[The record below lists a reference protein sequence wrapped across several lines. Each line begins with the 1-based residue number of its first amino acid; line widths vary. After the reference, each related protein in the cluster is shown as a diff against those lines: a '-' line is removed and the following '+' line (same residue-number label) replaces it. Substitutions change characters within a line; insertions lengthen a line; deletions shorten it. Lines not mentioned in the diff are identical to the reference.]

1 VLNLND
7 TVIKGS
13 NMKVHASMPLP
24 ADDLSGQSSITE
36 TGETGNKAKQLT
48 ITMSIGF
55 KQSEELT
62 KLINLAEATDSNGA
76 RVVYNILGKTAE
88 AWRIR
93 QVVFK
98 GEISSREDE
107 NTQQWLV
114 TFKLHEKR
122 SVPEKIESRASTQP
136 VTDQV
141 ATGTDATTGVEVAD
155 TVAELSDFESV
166 VLKADQWLGKQ
177 FSDEA

>member
-1 VLNLND
+1 
-7 TVIKGS
+7 
-13 NMKVHASMPLP
+13 MALP

-48 ITMSIGF
+48 ISMAISF
-55 KQSEELT
+55 KNSAELT

-76 RVVYNILGKTAE
+76 RVVYNIVNTTAE

-98 GEISSREDE
+98 NEISSREDE
-107 NTQQWLV
+107 STEQWFV

-122 SVPEKIESRASTQP
+122 SVPEKIESRSASQP
-136 VTDQV
+136 AADQAAAGNDV
-141 ATGTDATTGVEVAD
+141 TTGAA
-155 TVAELSDFESV
+155 TAEEPQQQLSSIEQKVKQIDNY
-166 VLKADQWLGKQ
+166 LGGV
-177 FSDEA
+177 FADEA

>member
-1 VLNLND
+1 
-7 TVIKGS
+7 
-13 NMKVHASMPLP
+13 
-24 ADDLSGQSSITE
+24 
-36 TGETGNKAKQLT
+36 
-48 ITMSIGF
+48 
-55 KQSEELT
+55 
-62 KLINLAEATDSNGA
+62 
-76 RVVYNILGKTAE
+76 
-88 AWRIR
+88 
-93 QVVFK
+93 VVFK

-107 NTQQWLV
+107 ATQQWLV

-122 SVPEKIESRASTQP
+122 SVPEKIESRASNQP

-155 TVAELSDFESV
+155 TVVELSDFESV